1 MKKQENKKIIKNVKK
16 ALKENKT
23 FLLSTKECRVFY
35 GNEPDVV
42 NELMFI
48 TKDIYEQAKDKEIL
62 EVLIKAAVMEENEG
76 EKLIKDYLDKLLT
89 KVKEYME
96 ESEDE

>member
-1 MKKQENKKIIKNVKK
+1 MKKQENKRIIKNVKK
-16 ALKENKT
+16 ALKENQT
-23 FLLSTKECRVFY
+23 FILSTKECRVCY

-48 TKDIYEQAKDKEIL
+48 TKDIYEQAKDKETL
-62 EVLIKAAVMEENEG
+62 EMLIKASVMEENER

-89 KVKEYME
+89 KVKEYVV
-96 ESEDE
+96 ESENE